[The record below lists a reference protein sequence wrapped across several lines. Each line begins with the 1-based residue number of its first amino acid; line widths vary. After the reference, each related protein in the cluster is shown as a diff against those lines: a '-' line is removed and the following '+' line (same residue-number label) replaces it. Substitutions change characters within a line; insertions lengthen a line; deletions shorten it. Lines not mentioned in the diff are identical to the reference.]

1 MTRKPMI
8 TILGVVGENPCRKD
22 YVSAKHSLHLGISKF
37 FHLFFFISNCRH
49 NDHGSLTGL
58 VPGLYLDS
66 HGNALPGC
74 PDPDAGL
81 YIKSRNGS
89 IHQICLP
96 SDSLAFQVGET
107 TQIHSG
113 GLLHATPHAVR
124 GCYSNK
130 KVGGN
135 ITREALAIFMEPEYS
150 DILDLPLGRTLQDL
164 QTELAERNLPNTV
177 KGLKSRYQTGMSF
190 QNFSDATIAAFHQ

>member
-1 MTRKPMI
+1 LLHYFPLAESNEEIYEDDQKTH
-8 TILGVVGENPCRKD
+8 D
-22 YVSAKHSLHLGISKF
+22 YNTWCGW
-37 FHLFFFISNCRH
+37 H

-58 VPGLYLDS
+58 VPGLYLDT
-66 HGNALPGC
+66 HGNALPEC

-113 GLLHATPHAVR
+113 GLLQATPHAVR

-135 ITREALAIFMEPEYS
+135 ITRESLAIFMEPEYS

-164 QTELAERNLPNTV
+164 QTELAERNLPNSV

-190 QNFSDATIAAFHQ
+190 QDFSDATIAAFHQ